1 MRQRAL
7 PWHSFLPCH
16 ANRQQKHNC
25 FLCQGPGNRYEAAK
39 QLLYSPVFFHFQRR
53 AVLFKCHHFFPLFP
67 LEKLPRLVL
76 WCCFTYVV
84 QPGPAHVPLCIH
96 QLSPHAN
103 KRIMCVISDSA
114 QEIRPVTGLSLQPF
128 AQMSS
133 IKHSF
138 HTSSPCTQER
148 GTPALLTKPLFSL
161 HTRRITQIFIVAHK
175 NRLILPLVSLAPF
188 LYKGVLF

>member
-39 QLLYSPVFFHFQRR
+39 QLLYSPVFFHFQRP
-53 AVLFKCHHFFPLFP
+53 AVLFKCHHFFLLFP

-96 QLSPHAN
+96 QLSPRAN
-103 KRIMCVISDSA
+103 KCIMCVISD
-114 QEIRPVTGLSLQPF
+114 RLSQCTRNTANNRTLSTAF
-128 AQMSS
+128 CTNV
-133 IKHSF
+133 F
-138 HTSSPCTQER
+138 HK
-148 GTPALLTKPLFSL
+148 ALLSHKQPM
-161 HTRRITQIFIVAHK
+161 HTGERH
-175 NRLILPLVSLAPF
+175 PCPSH
-188 LYKGVLF
+188 